1 MALAKIQDGPDQ
13 NLSSENACTTK
24 IKLSTLTGLHVD
36 MCTCIRCADG
46 VLRAHVVIMAAII
59 ISSGSEMSDSDDS
72 EFEREIKEAKRRSIL
87 ECRLNGNRNV
97 GERSIDAVGEIS
109 ETMKVIIVLYLAPTG
124 LVSDDQTAFS
134 RSLQKTVWPRKNCA
148 MYA

>member
-1 MALAKIQDGPDQ
+1 MALAKTQDGPDQ

-24 IKLSTLTGLHVD
+24 IKLSALTGLHAD
-36 MCTCIRCADG
+36 MCIRCADG
-46 VLRAHVVIMAAII
+46 VLHAHVVVMAAII
-59 ISSGSEMSDSDDS
+59 ISSGSKMSDSDDS

-87 ECRLNGNRNV
+87 ECRLNGNHNV

-124 LVSDDQTAFS
+124 LVSDDQTSFS
-134 RSLQKTVWPRKNCA
+134 QSLQKTVWPRENCA